1 LASVSAEA
9 GVRAMPT
16 FCVYQNATKVEQL
29 VGPNDKALEMLIKK
43 YNGEDGMKTNKLEN
57 TNEAKR
63 SDCNIL

>member
-1 LASVSAEA
+1 
-9 GVRAMPT
+9 MPT

-29 VGPNDKALEMLIKK
+29 VGPNDKTLEMLIKK
-43 YNGEDGMKTNKLEN
+43 YNGEDGMKANKLEN